1 MEGGREK
8 RGLKYMQ
15 KCSKILKDGWIDGL
29 MIGRKFLL
37 LLCALCCRRARAA
50 ECIFA
55 PVVNYLIFIR
65 NVAAEP
71 SGGRQQDRLK
81 CSDLHIHVPR
91 GPFDIFF
98 FAFRSSVIQQAQVV
112 VVGVCSYE
120 SCKIPNLMHRITAP
134 RHSRKT
140 THTVTAILGRTGT
153 RNGDSSE
160 GFCT

>member
-1 MEGGREK
+1 
-8 RGLKYMQ
+8 MQ

-37 LLCALCCRRARAA
+37 LLCALRCRRARAA

-98 FAFRSSVIQQAQVV
+98 SPSDQASSSKPKLSSSVC
-112 VVGVCSYE
+112 GVM
-120 SCKIPNLMHRITAP
+120 KVARF
-134 RHSRKT
+134 
-140 THTVTAILGRTGT
+140 RT
-153 RNGDSSE
+153 
-160 GFCT
+160 